1 MDGAVAALLGATSAD
16 DVAPENLES
25 YYSVISTAESEIPG
39 LLNYIQ
45 GSLLVSQKGDVGK
58 AQADAITSQAI
69 GLSAANSTE
78 IVGEIQGIS
87 EAMEENNKVTE
98 QLNISTK
105 RFENL

>member
-1 MDGAVAALLGATSAD
+1 MITDSVK
-16 DVAPENLES
+16 ES
-25 YYSVISTAESEIPG
+25 T
-39 LLNYIQ
+39 
-45 GSLLVSQKGDVGK
+45 
-58 AQADAITSQAI
+58 QAI

-98 QLNISTK
+98 QLNNSTK